1 MVPSNDVKDALNVRG
16 AIAFAQRTGKRLHW
30 YHALDEVSGR
40 RVSNLSLINRLQCLH
55 SGQMNSRMGCIP
67 LVIGMLV
74 MINLNFDVEGGV
86 VNGCAG
92 VLRSVRYRKGI
103 NSERH
108 AVSCV
113 VDAPSLS
120 GENLPCLQPCEV
132 VALEDTVEL
141 EFRDNYSGKKC
152 KVK

>member
-1 MVPSNDVKDALNVRG
+1 M
-16 AIAFAQRTGKRLHW
+16 FAQRTGKRLHW

-40 RVSNLSLINRLQCLH
+40 HVLNLSLINQLQSLH
-55 SGQMNSRMGCIP
+55 SGQTNSRMGCIS
-67 LVIGMLV
+67 LVIGMPV
-74 MINLNFDVEGGV
+74 MINSNFDVEGGV

-92 VLRSVRYRKGI
+92 VLRSVRYRKGV
-103 NSERH
+103 NGERH

-113 VDAPSLS
+113 VDAPSSS
-120 GENLPCLQPCEV
+120 GENLPCLRPHEV
-132 VALEDTVEL
+132 VALEDTVDL